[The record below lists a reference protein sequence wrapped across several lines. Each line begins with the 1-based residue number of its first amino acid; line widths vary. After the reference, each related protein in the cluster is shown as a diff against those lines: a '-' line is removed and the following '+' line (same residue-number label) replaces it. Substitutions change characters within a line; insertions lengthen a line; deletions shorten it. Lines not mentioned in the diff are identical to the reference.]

1 MLIDMKNDPGEM
13 KNLAHDA
20 AWRTEL
26 DNHRNYLRAYAAQT
40 ADEEAGR
47 MLPAQRP

>member
-1 MLIDMKNDPGEM
+1 MKNDPGEM
-13 KNLAHDA
+13 KNLAYDA
-20 AWRTEL
+20 ACRDKL
-26 DNHRNYLRAYAAQT
+26 QRHRNYLRDCAAQT